1 MEDDSVENKLAGD
14 QNQNGQKDRLIR
26 NRYIQ
31 SPILDFSVSEEYL
44 TFGKIKNKT
53 KITAL
58 SNGVFRLP
66 TIIGMVNNEK

>member
-31 SPILDFSVSEEYL
+31 SPILDFAVSEEYL

-66 TIIGMVNNEK
+66 TIIGTINNEK